1 MKPKRSGFTL
11 VELLV
16 VIAIIGIL
24 VSLLLP
30 AVQAAREAARRIQCQ
45 NNVKQLGLAVQ
56 NYHDTFKM
64 LPSSGI
70 VSPSATYFMP
80 KTGQQFSW
88 IVLILNQIEQGSL
101 HDQFDFKQ
109 SVFTQPLN
117 PQEQFV
123 PTLSFPSDSAKSS
136 EFVHPTLTN
145 GKRFAK
151 GNYAAYVSPFH
162 VELQNRF
169 PGALIGNKRH
179 RLASIV
185 DGTSNTIIISE
196 VLTRKRTDDQR
207 GAWALPWTGSSQIAL
222 DMHDAVS
229 PVQFASTGY
238 SPVDLGSAQTPN
250 RQVSWGDRLY
260 DCQDPVGALILKMPC
275 SIGAYTDF
283 LSAAPRSRHPGG
295 VNSVCADGHVA
306 FIPNTVDI
314 FALAYIVSIDD
325 GNAVSISDHTY

>member
-1 MKPKRSGFTL
+1 MKRIRSGFTL

-45 NNVKQLGLAVQ
+45 NNIKQLGLAVQ
-56 NYHDTFKM
+56 NYHDVFLV

-70 VSPSATYFMP
+70 VSPSTTYYIP
-80 KTGQQFSW
+80 QTGQQFSW
-88 IVLILNQIEQGSL
+88 IVLILNQIEQGPL
-101 HDQFDFKQ
+101 HDTFDFKQ
-109 SVFTQPLN
+109 SVFQQPLN
-117 PQEQFV
+117 PQDKSIS
-123 PTLSFPSDSAKSS
+123 TLSCPSDSAINSV
-136 EFVHPTLTN
+136 FVDATLTS

-169 PGALIGNKRH
+169 PGALVGHRKH
-179 RLASIV
+179 RLASIT
-185 DGTSNTIIISE
+185 DGTSSTIIISE
-196 VLTRKRTDDQR
+196 VLTRALDDDQR

-229 PVQFASTGY
+229 PVQFDSYGY
-238 SPVDLGSAQTPN
+238 QPIDLGSAQTPN
-250 RQVSWGDRLY
+250 RLLSWGDRLY
-260 DCQDPVGALILKMPC
+260 SCSDPVGALILKVPC

-295 VNSVCADGHVA
+295 VNAVCADGHVA
-306 FIPNTVDI
+306 FIPNTVDM
-314 FALAYIVSIDD
+314 FALAYLIAIDD
-325 GNAVSISDHTY
+325 GNAVSISANTY